1 MPYVLPQFLV
11 PAALLAFVLGACVG
25 SFVNC
30 AALRRETGESVLTGR
45 SHCPHCGQTLGAL
58 ELIPLLSWLLQRGK
72 CTHCG
77 ASLSARY
84 PLVELVAGISF
95 AAIVVADAL
104 WGEAFSL
111 HTLHWLILAS
121 ILLYASLVDID
132 SRTIPDACILAAIA
146 VRVAYIVLAG
156 PVLGQIDASAV
167 ALESLIG
174 AFAIALPLLAVV
186 LIADRVLGRDS
197 MGGGDIKL
205 FFVAGLYFGWRACL
219 FLIMIACFIG
229 IISALV
235 KQQRELKA
243 HEERASILE
252 EVGFTGEAEELNLRH
267 APIVFGPAIAAACII
282 TMVVGRQLVM
292 WYAGLF

>member
-1 MPYVLPQFLV
+1 MQYLSPQFLV
-11 PAALLAFVLGACVG
+11 FVAFLAFVVGACVG

-30 AALRRETGESVLTGR
+30 AALRRKTGESVLTGR
-45 SHCPHCGQTLGAL
+45 SHCPHCGHTLGAF
-58 ELIPLLSWLLQRGK
+58 ELIPLVSWLVQGGK
-72 CTHCG
+72 CRQCS
-77 ASLSARY
+77 AALSIRY
-84 PLVELVAGISF
+84 PLTELVAGISF
-95 AAIVVADAL
+95 AAIVVAEAL
-104 WGEAFSL
+104 WGEGLSL
-111 HTLHWLILAS
+111 HCLHWLILAG
-121 ILLYASLVDID
+121 ILLYVSLTDID
-132 SRTIPDACILAAIA
+132 SRIIPDACILAAIA
-146 VRVAYIVLAG
+146 VRVAYIVIAG

-174 AFAIALPLLAVV
+174 GFAIAIPLTVVV

-219 FLIMIACFIG
+219 FLIIIACVIG

-235 KQQRELKA
+235 KQHLELKA
-243 HEERASILE
+243 HEERVSVLE
-252 EVGFTGEAEELNLRH
+252 EVGYTGETEELNLRH